1 MSPEQKQGNRAA
13 RKAIAAQRPEGL
25 NRRVTQ
31 KLREG
36 REQIIRKLASS
47 LRSRRSGTP
56 RLNQALTG
64 KVTEIA
70 RKTQGDSGV
79 TFAELLSVLCS

>member
-1 MSPEQKQGNRAA
+1 MSHKQKQGDRAP
-13 RKAIAAQRPEGL
+13 RKTITGQRPEGL

-31 KLREG
+31 RLRAG
-36 REQIIRKLASS
+36 REIIRKLASS
-47 LRSRRSGTP
+47 LRSRRPVTP
-56 RLNQALTG
+56 RINRALTA

-70 RKTQGDSGV
+70 RKTEGDSGV

>member
-1 MSPEQKQGNRAA
+1 MSHERKQGDRPA
-13 RKAIAAQRPEGL
+13 RKTITGQRPEGL

-31 KLREG
+31 RLREG

-47 LRSRRSGTP
+47 LRSRRPVTP
-56 RLNQALTG
+56 RINRALTA

-70 RKTQGDSGV
+70 RKTEGDSGV